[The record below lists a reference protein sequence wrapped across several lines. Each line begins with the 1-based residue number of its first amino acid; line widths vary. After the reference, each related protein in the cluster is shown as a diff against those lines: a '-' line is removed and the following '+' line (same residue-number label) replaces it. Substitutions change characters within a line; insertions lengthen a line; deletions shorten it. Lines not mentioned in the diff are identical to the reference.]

1 MPATVDEVKQLIE
14 QAFPGS
20 NADDV
25 KEQNHRIV
33 GMIVWKDFKGKDVI
47 ERNRLVTDL
56 VRNKLG
62 YKGLNIG
69 HLVPL
74 APGDKL

>member
-1 MPATVDEVKQLIE
+1 MPATLDEVKQLIE

-25 KEQNHRIV
+25 KEEDHRIV
-33 GMIVWKDFKGKDVI
+33 GTIIWKEFKGKDAA
-47 ERNRLVTDL
+47 ERNRLVRDN

-62 YKGLNIG
+62 YRGQNVGFLM
-69 HLVPL
+69 PL
-74 APGDKL
+74 ARADEP